1 MPDRPSSKVKAA
13 EEAWKRVSCKPP
25 PGAVPWFGGKS
36 RLADRIIQLLPKS
49 KIYVEPYAGAAAVL
63 IRREPAPVEVLNDL
77 DRHVTGFFR
86 CLQDRASCDE
96 LKHRLAATP
105 VSQAD
110 FNRALTILAGEPT
123 DLVTSAWAFFL
134 AHNQAFCGKAPT
146 SPGNWSRARNSSKG
160 MASQVSAWW
169 HRVDSIDRLRARL
182 ARVVIEQ
189 RAALDIFDLWDG
201 PETVFYADPPYTH
214 ESRKSS
220 NDYRFEMDDAAH
232 AALVDRLLV
241 VQGSVLL
248 SGYPTPLYDRL
259 VDAGWKRTEFQASSS
274 TARGHSPARTEVL
287 WSNPAAAAALSP
299 TPPRNAA
306 QAAPKRPSKPRR

>member
-1 MPDRPSSKVKAA
+1 MPGRPSSKVKAA
-13 EEAWKRVSCKPP
+13 GKAWKRVSCKPP

-36 RLADRIIQLLPKS
+36 RIADRIIKLLPPS

-86 CLQDRASCDE
+86 CLQDRASLDE
-96 LKHRLAATP
+96 LKVRLAATP
-105 VSQAD
+105 VSQTE
-110 FNRALTILAGEPT
+110 FNRALEILAGEPT

-146 SPGNWSRARNSSKG
+146 SPGNWSRARNSSRG

-182 ARVVIEQ
+182 ARVVIEC
-189 RAALDIFDLWDG
+189 RDALDLFDLWDG

-232 AALVDRLLV
+232 EALVNRLLAV
-241 VQGSVLL
+241 RGSVLL

-259 VDAGWKRTEFQASSS
+259 VEAGWARTEFQATSS
-274 TARGHSPARTEVL
+274 TARGHSPQRTEVL
-287 WSNPAAAAALSP
+287 WSNPAAVRALSP
-299 TPPRNAA
+299 RAA
-306 QAAPKRPSKPRR
+306 RVAKQRPSNRRP